1 MAAKTKKQLVA
12 EAKSEW
18 LDLYEQGRYE
28 EIARRRSDLYNR
40 KESLSESL
48 SLLNNLIA
56 EIEEFMEDKNIS
68 FGDGLFFLQDED

>member
-40 KESLSESL
+40 KEILSESL